1 MAFLVIL
8 CTILLIHDT
17 QAILRFASPLQALT
31 IWDKSV
37 VGGLSP
43 RDTFLLKYKAG
54 LQAEQETREAL
65 NQRHEE
71 FMNQQ
76 DKESKDW
83 PKRAAAIERRRK
95 IREEALIEK
104 AYNEAINSME
114 ATTPSTVCTPKDT
127 NEYQFVG
134 VVNKGSPAK
143 TITWYAKKKPTESR
157 WSMRLVHVNKDS
169 IIKDLFNR
177 GKVDIVARYTN
188 PGTCEETKKRIIHSD
203 YEVKERSWRCVWNGR
218 CSDPPSHTKLFS
230 PFIVKL

>member
-1 MAFLVIL
+1 MTFLAFI

-37 VGGLSP
+37 IGRLSP
-43 RDTFLLKYKAG
+43 RETFLLKYKAG

-83 PKRAAAIERRRK
+83 PKKAAAIERRRK
-95 IREEALIEK
+95 IRDEALIEK
-104 AYNEAINSME
+104 AYNEAIKSLE
-114 ATTPSTVCTPKDT
+114 ATTPSTVCTPKDP

-134 VVNKGSPAK
+134 VVNKASPEK
-143 TITWYAKKKPTESR
+143 TITWYARKKPTKAR
-157 WSMRLVHVNKDS
+157 WSIGLAK
-169 IIKDLFNR
+169 
-177 GKVDIVARYTN
+177 
-188 PGTCEETKKRIIHSD
+188 
-203 YEVKERSWRCVWNGR
+203 
-218 CSDPPSHTKLFS
+218 
-230 PFIVKL
+230 